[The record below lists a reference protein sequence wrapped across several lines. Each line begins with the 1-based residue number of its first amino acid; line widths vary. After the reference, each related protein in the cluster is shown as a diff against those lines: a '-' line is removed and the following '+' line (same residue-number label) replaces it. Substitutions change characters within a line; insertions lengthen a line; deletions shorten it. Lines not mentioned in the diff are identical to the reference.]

1 MKKLDFRREYLIR
14 LPLPLAQ
21 LYCRARNAKDG
32 RGRHDSCFYLFE
44 SLIKIAGMPMV
55 ACYHEELKNGGENVE
70 ALDRLLAQLALPS
83 LGQFVGILRETA
95 RYYGERDDAETHP
108 LGHVWGQLNEKR
120 KELKGMLELFRR
132 IKNGPEGKLAGD
144 RSVTIL
150 QLIDA
155 LVTYR
160 NAVIGHGAGRAT
172 SFYEEEMGPL
182 MFPAVNDI
190 LEEGVWD
197 LLGPSGSQLV
207 LLEQAAEGEDG
218 RYEVEVRELIGLQSE
233 RSAPAFLDSDTG
245 KDFTP
250 DRMAILWPGREEP
263 LMLDPLLLY
272 QENEI
277 SEDVLILNRD
287 RNRKQVEFLS
297 YATGETTRN
306 KLMSP
311 AMNAFMA
318 LVSPPKPKEEKPQ
331 QETAATSKPADETS
345 KGEAQPEAATAE
357 EDEPQADY
365 EILAELGR
373 GGMGIVY
380 LARQTSLGR
389 LVALKMLPPELRK
402 DEVAILRFRRE
413 MRALGHCEHPN
424 IVKVIACGTMPTGE
438 PYYAMEYV
446 PGTDLE
452 QLWLETAG
460 HVDVSV
466 ADLTSATFS
475 GAVSTASTK
484 MRAQTAE
491 RTKAGLASKSG
502 TGPGETPAA
511 DNIQANVPSID
522 DVDILPPIPE
532 FRAPEDK
539 GGYSIRIARMIRDAA
554 LAVQC
559 VHDQGFVHR
568 DIKPGNLMLTPD
580 GERVVL
586 MDFGLAK
593 QDGAQMSEASSGGGF
608 LGTLRYSSPEMIE
621 AATKRVGPQ
630 VDIRGLGITM
640 WELLT
645 RRKLFA
651 DCEDE
656 SQLSRA
662 VMEEDVPLLRSVDP
676 AFDRDLEAI
685 VARAC
690 ERDAEDRI
698 ETAADLALY
707 LELYIEGKPIP
718 IRTPGLGEMIWRWVK
733 AHKSLVSTVATTALI
748 VAATIT
754 VSFIMITQSRNA
766 ERAAKVEAT
775 QRFREAR
782 DTIETSLTGVSNAL
796 KFFPGVQETR
806 TRLMKKAAED
816 YARFA
821 QEKSDDPELQA
832 ESGRAFLR
840 LGNVRMLLN
849 EFDEAKEAFQ
859 SAETLFKELLKRD
872 PNNLGYQVEL
882 ATSRI
887 RMASVPV
894 SKKDYFKPNSVFESV
909 HIELGQ
915 LLRKFPNHA
924 ELRNTRGVALV
935 KWAQLQERGSHFS
948 AAANSLNLARED
960 FEELA
965 GKNDSPKYRFA
976 LATTLKSIGRTQTS
990 QGNHKSAA
998 ATLGQAISAFEI
1010 LVELDADNPE
1020 YLDGLASSRV
1030 ELASALRSTGDLSGQ
1045 LEAYDKAIADYEVL
1059 VDALPDVPRYRFNFA
1074 VARTNLGQILHR
1086 MGQNPAAKEQ
1096 LIGALMDLV
1105 ELTTNYPQVLRYLE
1119 QEANSGTTLANVLS
1133 DLDDTELALNWY
1145 DRVHGHYE
1153 ALAEEGLPRY
1163 REGLA
1168 ICRSNYA
1175 QLLHRLE
1182 DTENAKAL
1190 FEAAI
1195 NELTKLHDAE
1205 PNDVFYTNGLAE
1217 AWEHFGRFLID
1228 GGVAADGEAAWEKS
1242 IALRRSIGSD
1252 PDSHSADYVHR
1263 YARSLISSPFE
1274 KQRDAS
1280 LAEELATAL
1289 RDGHEEHAEYWST
1302 LGATYF
1308 RQKKLDHC
1316 INALRQAKL
1325 RRIQPHPSESFYLAM
1340 AHQAR
1345 GTAENV
1351 KKVKPEFA
1359 TALELMRENAPGNAE
1374 LNDLLEETCLDLG
1387 IDISDLRPLR
1397 PQESP
1402 ESAN

>member
-55 ACYHEELKNGGENVE
+55 ACYREELKNGGEHVE

-120 KELKGMLELFRR
+120 KELNGMLELFRR

-197 LLGPSGSQLV
+197 LLGPPGSQLV

-233 RSAPAFLDSDTG
+233 RSAPAFLDADVG

-250 DRMAILWPGREEP
+250 DRMALLWPGREEP

-306 KLMSP
+306 KPMSP

-318 LVSPPKPKEEKPQ
+318 LVTPPKPKEEKQ
-331 QETAATSKPADETS
+331 KEETAATSKPADETS
-345 KGEAQPEAATAE
+345 KGEAQPEAATTE
-357 EDEPQADY
+357 DDEPQADY

-452 QLWLETAG
+452 QLWIETAG

-491 RTKAGLASKSG
+491 RTKAGLASQSG

-522 DVDILPPIPE
+522 DVDILPPLPD

-580 GERVVL
+580 G
-586 MDFGLAK
+586 
-593 QDGAQMSEASSGGGF
+593 
-608 LGTLRYSSPEMIE
+608 
-621 AATKRVGPQ
+621 
-630 VDIRGLGITM
+630 
-640 WELLT
+640 
-645 RRKLFA
+645 
-651 DCEDE
+651 
-656 SQLSRA
+656 
-662 VMEEDVPLLRSVDP
+662 
-676 AFDRDLEAI
+676 
-685 VARAC
+685 
-690 ERDAEDRI
+690 
-698 ETAADLALY
+698 
-707 LELYIEGKPIP
+707 
-718 IRTPGLGEMIWRWVK
+718 
-733 AHKSLVSTVATTALI
+733 
-748 VAATIT
+748 
-754 VSFIMITQSRNA
+754 
-766 ERAAKVEAT
+766 
-775 QRFREAR
+775 
-782 DTIETSLTGVSNAL
+782 
-796 KFFPGVQETR
+796 
-806 TRLMKKAAED
+806 
-816 YARFA
+816 
-821 QEKSDDPELQA
+821 
-832 ESGRAFLR
+832 
-840 LGNVRMLLN
+840 
-849 EFDEAKEAFQ
+849 
-859 SAETLFKELLKRD
+859 
-872 PNNLGYQVEL
+872 
-882 ATSRI
+882 
-887 RMASVPV
+887 
-894 SKKDYFKPNSVFESV
+894 
-909 HIELGQ
+909 
-915 LLRKFPNHA
+915 
-924 ELRNTRGVALV
+924 
-935 KWAQLQERGSHFS
+935 
-948 AAANSLNLARED
+948 
-960 FEELA
+960 
-965 GKNDSPKYRFA
+965 
-976 LATTLKSIGRTQTS
+976 
-990 QGNHKSAA
+990 
-998 ATLGQAISAFEI
+998 
-1010 LVELDADNPE
+1010 
-1020 YLDGLASSRV
+1020 
-1030 ELASALRSTGDLSGQ
+1030 
-1045 LEAYDKAIADYEVL
+1045 
-1059 VDALPDVPRYRFNFA
+1059 
-1074 VARTNLGQILHR
+1074 
-1086 MGQNPAAKEQ
+1086 
-1096 LIGALMDLV
+1096 
-1105 ELTTNYPQVLRYLE
+1105 
-1119 QEANSGTTLANVLS
+1119 
-1133 DLDDTELALNWY
+1133 
-1145 DRVHGHYE
+1145 
-1153 ALAEEGLPRY
+1153 
-1163 REGLA
+1163 
-1168 ICRSNYA
+1168 
-1175 QLLHRLE
+1175 
-1182 DTENAKAL
+1182 
-1190 FEAAI
+1190 
-1195 NELTKLHDAE
+1195 
-1205 PNDVFYTNGLAE
+1205 
-1217 AWEHFGRFLID
+1217 
-1228 GGVAADGEAAWEKS
+1228 
-1242 IALRRSIGSD
+1242 
-1252 PDSHSADYVHR
+1252 
-1263 YARSLISSPFE
+1263 
-1274 KQRDAS
+1274 
-1280 LAEELATAL
+1280 
-1289 RDGHEEHAEYWST
+1289 
-1302 LGATYF
+1302 
-1308 RQKKLDHC
+1308 
-1316 INALRQAKL
+1316 
-1325 RRIQPHPSESFYLAM
+1325 
-1340 AHQAR
+1340 
-1345 GTAENV
+1345 
-1351 KKVKPEFA
+1351 
-1359 TALELMRENAPGNAE
+1359 
-1374 LNDLLEETCLDLG
+1374 
-1387 IDISDLRPLR
+1387 
-1397 PQESP
+1397 
-1402 ESAN
+1402 